1 MDDKPAN
8 IKIFFIGVQA
18 TLLGLFVLGFFGSDH
33 AFTPLSILLVSAGV
47 AITAYGVN
55 RWTHLLYATR
65 NFYRV
70 L

>member
-1 MDDKPAN
+1 MDDQPAS

-18 TLLGLFVLGFFGSDH
+18 TLLGLFVLEFFGSDH

-55 RWTHLLYATR
+55 R
-65 NFYRV
+65 
-70 L
+70 